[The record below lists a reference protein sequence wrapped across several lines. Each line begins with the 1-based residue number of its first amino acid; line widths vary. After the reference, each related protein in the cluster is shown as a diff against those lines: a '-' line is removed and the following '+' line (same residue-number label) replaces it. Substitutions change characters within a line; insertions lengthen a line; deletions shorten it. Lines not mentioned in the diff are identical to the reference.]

1 MSTTGSKLSSPKPV
15 VRQAFSAQIADEL
28 RREII
33 YGRLAPGTK
42 LVQDELCKVFGT
54 SRMPVRD
61 ALRDLTQEGFLV
73 VEGVSVV
80 VADLNLGDLR
90 DAYGLEAVLH
100 GWAARTLAA
109 RGTADDFD
117 SLEAIHQRM
126 LAASDGQA
134 TAALNWEFHR
144 TINLL
149 TRSSRLLIA
158 LRSLTTVTPRDFAA
172 EFPDS
177 ITRSN
182 AQHEAIVVAM
192 RNGQTDLVET
202 LTRQHVE
209 ETTTLLL
216 KSVEKARAHARS

>member
-1 MSTTGSKLSSPKPV
+1 MSPNLSSPRPV
-15 VRQAFSAQIADEL
+15 VRQAFSAQIADDL

-73 VEGVSVV
+73 IEGVSVV
-80 VADLNLGDLR
+80 VANLNLGDLR
-90 DAYGLEAVLH
+90 DAYELEAVLH
-100 GWAARTLAA
+100 GWAARTLAT

-117 SLEAIHQRM
+117 SLAAIHQRM

-144 TINLL
+144 TINVL

-158 LRSLTTVTPRDFAA
+158 LRSLATVTPRDFAA

-182 AQHEAIVVAM
+182 SQHEAILAAM
-192 RNGQTDLVET
+192 RKGQADLVET
-202 LTRQHVE
+202 LARQHVE
-209 ETTTLLL
+209 ETTSLLL
-216 KSVEKARAHARS
+216 KSVEKARANARG